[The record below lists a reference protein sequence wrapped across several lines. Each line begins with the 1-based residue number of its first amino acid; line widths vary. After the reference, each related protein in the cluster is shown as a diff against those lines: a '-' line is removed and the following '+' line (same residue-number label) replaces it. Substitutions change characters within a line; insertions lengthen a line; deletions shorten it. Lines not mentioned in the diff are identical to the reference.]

1 MPRLDAMQDFA
12 LYASNYY
19 TRMALLA
26 AFCIL
31 RLVRSQLKEYDDLR
45 DAQQSLFKAISF
57 VKRRSMQHG
66 DLDERYGTILSQLWS
81 NSDSMDTTTAN
92 GLDLRIRSRL
102 VRAREDAP
110 RSTHLTTIVY
120 ERGI

>member
-1 MPRLDAMQDFA
+1 MQDFA

-31 RLVRSQLKEYDDLR
+31 RVVRSQLKEHIDLR

-57 VKRRSMQHG
+57 VKRRSMQRG

-81 NSDSMDTTTAN
+81 NSDATDTTVAN
-92 GLDLRIRSRL
+92 GLDLRTRSRL
-102 VRAREDAP
+102 VRARENAP
-110 RSTHLTTIVY
+110 GLLT
-120 ERGI
+120 

>member
-1 MPRLDAMQDFA
+1 MQDFA
-12 LYASNYY
+12 LDASNYY

-31 RLVRSQLKEYDDLR
+31 RIVRSQLREYINLR
-45 DAQQSLFKAISF
+45 DAEQSLFKAISL

-66 DLDERYGTILSQLWS
+66 DLDERYATILSQLWS
-81 NSDSMDTTTAN
+81 NSNSTNNTNPD

-102 VRAREDAP
+102 VSVEEDILRLFRP
-110 RSTHLTTIVY
+110 TNWHSS
-120 ERGI
+120 